1 MSRGFNENSRVKIP
15 AIVHLTRLGYKYL
28 SIKDPDI
35 KSQIDPSTNIFR
47 DVFNDSLRKINQ
59 VNTPPRKL
67 GSRFAN

>member
-28 SIKDPDI
+28 SIKDSAV
-35 KSQIDPSTNIFR
+35 KSQIDPATNIFR
-47 DVFNDSLRKINQ
+47 DIFNDSLRKINR